1 MTVSLKFE
9 VVFHTY
15 CFSLSDS
22 TAAQQELEKAEKTA
36 AHIINLL
43 AALGSDANA
52 TVLRHVN
59 GLLDNVVV
67 SLSTAAKEEKQ
78 PCTSSFATKEHF
90 RTGQA
95 NPIQIK
101 GFYPVK
107 KVPGPPETNCLQ

>member
-1 MTVSLKFE
+1 MNLKFE

-15 CFSLSDS
+15 RFSLSDS

-36 AHIINLL
+36 AHIVNLL
-43 AALGSDANA
+43 VASDANA

-78 PCTSSFATKEHF
+78 PCTSSFVTKEHF

-95 NPIQIK
+95 NPI
-101 GFYPVK
+101 
-107 KVPGPPETNCLQ
+107 